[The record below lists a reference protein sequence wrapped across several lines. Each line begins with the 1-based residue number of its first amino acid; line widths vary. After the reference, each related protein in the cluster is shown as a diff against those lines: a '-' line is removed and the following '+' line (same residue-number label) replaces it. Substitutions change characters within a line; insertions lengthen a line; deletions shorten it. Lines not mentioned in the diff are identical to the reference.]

1 MGLISFLKEKFA
13 KKKVEEKVDAETYS
27 KGMEKSRQNFSNK
40 LSSLSKK
47 YKKVNQEYFEQLEE
61 ILIESDVGVN
71 LSLRVIEEVLDK
83 SKKQRITD
91 SEEINELLIETLFE
105 GYMDKGESISDIV
118 FKEDYPTVLLMVG
131 VNGVGKTTTIAKL
144 AYRYINQG
152 KKVILV
158 AADTFRAGATEQLQV
173 WADRLGIKL
182 VKGEQDA
189 DPASV
194 AFDGMRQAKNEGVD
208 LVIVDTAGRLQN
220 KQNLMNELAKI
231 KRVMSKEIP
240 DAPHETFLI
249 IDATTGQNGVIQ
261 AKAFAEV
268 TNLTGIVITKMDGTS
283 KGGIILAIRDE
294 LGTPV
299 RFIGLGEKMEDL
311 KEFDIDN
318 YLYGLCVER

>member
-91 SEEINELLIETLFE
+91 SEDINELLIETLFE